1 MEISAIRQFFDNVRV
16 FWLITSMVDLC
27 NPLPRYLKVCAAR
40 YWGIGVLMLGG
51 GPQNGCKVSLM
62 VPGGGWIC
70 GCCSIPFQAVSSALG
85 GGLRDA
91 AWVAD
96 FLVQIPVFS
105 HVPVCPLD
113 IIALVLSKVPGSLQ
127 IKGAQQELLLL

>member
-1 MEISAIRQFFDNVRV
+1 
-16 FWLITSMVDLC
+16 
-27 NPLPRYLKVCAAR
+27 
-40 YWGIGVLMLGG
+40 
-51 GPQNGCKVSLM
+51 M
-62 VPGGGWIC
+62 VPGGGWIF
-70 GCCSIPFQAVSSALG
+70 GCCTFPFQAVSSASE

-105 HVPVCPLD
+105 RGPGCPLN